1 MNKPGP
7 IYSALAAL
15 AKLLQNTPAKWIVGG
30 SAGLLLRG
38 LPLSAMPRDIDIYC
52 DEADMDYIYS
62 ALKQYAVDYPHY
74 SETNMYRSTL
84 VHFEIE
90 DMPIELVGGF
100 QVHTSSSSY
109 EVRVSELLIPY
120 GESVSVAGCNCTLMV
135 VPLAHELWFNQLRG
149 REDRVELIAKAF
161 VQTRSIH
168 VPALQAIEKSNHFTA
183 ADVNEVHQ
191 IISLEEA
198 GEVEWT
204 QR

>member
-1 MNKPGP
+1 MKKASP
-7 IYSALAAL
+7 IYNALAAL
-15 AKLLQNTPAKWIVGG
+15 AKLLHDSSAKWIVGG

-52 DEADMDYIYS
+52 DEEDLPFIYA
-62 ALKQYAVDYPHY
+62 ALQKYAVDAPHY

-84 VHFEIE
+84 AHFEIE
-90 DMPIELVGGF
+90 GMPIELVGGF
-100 QVHTSSSSY
+100 KVDAAKSSY
-109 EVRVSELLIPY
+109 EVRVSELLIPF
-120 GESVSVAGCNCTLMV
+120 GERFSIPDCGYPLMV

-161 VQTRSIH
+161 MKMRGIH
-168 VPALQAIEKSNHFTA
+168 EPALQAIEKSNHFTA
-183 ADVNEVHQ
+183 AAVDQVHQ